1 MADRMTFPNTVEEFM
16 EKYKIVDTYCVY
28 TNGVEMV
35 PIFRMQQWFDHVWQ
49 WRNNVPGST
58 WHDAQSADAINKLK
72 REREFRMEEGDL
84 EGVEA
89 MDIALRALV
98 KEDMWRELAASYERT
113 IVKLTEAIAEQAQNA
128 GAKMT

>member
-1 MADRMTFPNTVEEFM
+1 MADLMTFPNTVEEFM

-35 PIFRMQQWFDHVWQ
+35 PIFRMQQWFDHVQ
-49 WRNNVPGST
+49 
-58 WHDAQSADAINKLK
+58 QSAEEMN
-72 REREFRMEEGDL
+72 REPPKPGTSEQS
-84 EGVEA
+84 EA
-89 MDIALRALV
+89 
-98 KEDMWRELAASYERT
+98 DMWRELAASYERT